1 MMSSLD
7 AEMSAP
13 GATKSDQFSALL
25 AFAAVHDLA
34 AADLVAGIRR
44 LHPDAR
50 VTGWGGSGAPMDGA
64 NGILLSVNSVDLTVT
79 NIKAAAPLQAYSGG
93 NQPDY
98 CWQDGKTELK
108 RHKSHMFIIEA
119 AAGAIAKSV
128 ERASALTIVVDAVAD
143 LTHPMGVIWVNAKN
157 LLGVD
162 HLGRLMEGFRAG
174 RRLPVAMWIR
184 LLAATEKLRSLR
196 LSWELS

>member
-1 MMSSLD
+1 MPGFWLSLWRRMMSSLD

-50 VTGWGGSGAPMDGA
+50 VTGWGGSGGPWDGA
-64 NGILLSVNSVDLTVT
+64 NGILLSVNSVDLIVT

-98 CWQDGKTELK
+98 CW
-108 RHKSHMFIIEA
+108 
-119 AAGAIAKSV
+119 
-128 ERASALTIVVDAVAD
+128 
-143 LTHPMGVIWVNAKN
+143 
-157 LLGVD
+157 
-162 HLGRLMEGFRAG
+162 
-174 RRLPVAMWIR
+174 
-184 LLAATEKLRSLR
+184 
-196 LSWELS
+196 